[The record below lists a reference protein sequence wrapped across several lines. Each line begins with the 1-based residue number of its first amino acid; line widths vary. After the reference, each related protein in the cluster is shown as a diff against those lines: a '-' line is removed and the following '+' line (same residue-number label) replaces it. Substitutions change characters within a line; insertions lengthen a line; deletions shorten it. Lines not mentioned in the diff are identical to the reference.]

1 MVIPSLGQETTV
13 ALVLVLMVLTVDASL
28 PGAVIKTLSRSSLHV
43 FAILGTL
50 APDVMAVPLGILA
63 IPRTLGVH
71 VSPVSVT
78 TTLTLP
84 TQKPVTRR
92 LGDVSSACTTQRGT
106 IASFASMG
114 TTAMLFDKTVESV
127 CAITWA
133 R

>member
-1 MVIPSLGQETTV
+1 MVIPSLDQETTV

-28 PGAVIKTLSRSSLHV
+28 PGAVIKTLSLSSLHV

-63 IPRTLGVH
+63 IPQTLGVH

-92 LGDVSSACTTQRGT
+92 LEDVSSACTTQKGT
-106 IASFASMG
+106 TASFASMG
-114 TTAMLFDKTVESV
+114 TTVMLFVKTVESV
-127 CAITWA
+127 SAIPWA

>member
-1 MVIPSLGQETTV
+1 
-13 ALVLVLMVLTVDASL
+13 
-28 PGAVIKTLSRSSLHV
+28 
-43 FAILGTL
+43 
-50 APDVMAVPLGILA
+50 MAVPLGILA

-114 TTAMLFDKTVESV
+114 TTAMLFDKTVEV
-127 CAITWA
+127 
-133 R
+133 RRMFV